1 MIGIFFAKR
10 YYVNKINPLATIDIV
25 NKYQSILGFGV
36 FQTHNTRIAIMNSK
50 IICAWCGEKIADTNN
65 DMGKDSHGICVRC
78 YEKAM
83 KELRDIEKVNSM
95 PEKMAKTTTKD
106 MN

>member
-1 MIGIFFAKR
+1 M
-10 YYVNKINPLATIDIV
+10 ATIDIV

-50 IICAWCGEKIADTNN
+50 IICAWCGEKMADTNN

-78 YEKAM
+78 YEKVM
-83 KELRDIEKVNSM
+83 RELRDIEKVNSM
-95 PEKMAKTTTKD
+95 LEKKAKTATKGI
-106 MN
+106 N